1 MIYLDGR
8 SDLSNK
14 PTFLEDNS
22 RASKRWKE
30 GFSQALGFWVRLV
43 LEEVEHLGREL
54 RNISREGEGRWAF
67 NIVRLTVGLPREVGF
82 ISLIGFCQFLQI

>member
-54 RNISREGEGRWAF
+54 RNISREGKGRWAF
-67 NIVRLTVGLPREVGF
+67 NFVRLTVGLPGEVGF